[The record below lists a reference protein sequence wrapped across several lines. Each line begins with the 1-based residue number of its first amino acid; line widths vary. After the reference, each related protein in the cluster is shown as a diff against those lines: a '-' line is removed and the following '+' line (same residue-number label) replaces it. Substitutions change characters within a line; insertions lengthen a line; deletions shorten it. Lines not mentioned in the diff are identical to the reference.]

1 MEFNF
6 DKQTIKPIRIEDEM
20 KKSFISYAM
29 ATIVSRALPDVR
41 DGLKPV
47 HRRILYSMH
56 ELGITPDKPHKKS
69 VRIVGDVLGKFH
81 PHGDTAVYDA
91 MVRMAQPFSTRAL
104 LVDGHGNFGSVDGD
118 SAAAMR
124 YTEARMSKIALEM
137 LRDIDK
143 DTVDFVPNFDESQM
157 QPSVLPA
164 RYPNLLVNGSSGIA
178 VGMAT
183 NIPPH
188 NLGEVTSAII
198 AMIENP
204 DITTIDIMQ
213 HIKGP
218 DFPTGAL
225 IMGSGGILQAYETG
239 RGKVIM
245 RGESEI
251 EEMGSGKSRIVITS
265 LPYQVNKS
273 RLIEKIADLV
283 NHRKIEGIT
292 DLRDESD
299 RTGMRIVIELKRD
312 VNSNII
318 LNQLYKHTQLQDSFG
333 INMLALVDNEPKILS
348 LKQVLGHYIS
358 HQREVVTRRTKF
370 NFNRAEKRAHI
381 VEGLLTALDNIDAVI
396 ALIRASRN
404 DAEAKTGL
412 MEKFKLSE
420 AQAQAILDMRLRR
433 LTGLEK
439 TRLLDEFAKLKEN
452 MTYLQSILDDD
463 GKLMGVIKEELMG
476 VSDKYADERRT
487 EMQLD
492 YNDLDM
498 EDLIQE
504 EEMVVTMTH
513 LGYIKRLT
521 TDTYRQQNR
530 GGVGIKGLSAR
541 NEDFVEKI
549 LVTSTHDWL
558 YFFTDSGR
566 VHRLKCWQLPEAS
579 RTAQGTAI
587 VNLLQL
593 DGGEKITTLI
603 PFAKDMDIEGKF
615 LMLATRKGVIKKT
628 PLVEYQNLRN
638 VGLRAV
644 NLINNDKLIS
654 AVLTDGTKDIYMAT
668 RNGIAI
674 RFNEKDVRPMHRVV
688 TGVRGIKLRPDDI
701 AVDMGLVDDNL
712 KLLSITEKGYGKRTD
727 FSEYRTQNRGGYGVI
742 AMRINQKTGKLVDL
756 KPCMDDEDLML
767 ISSDGTIIRMSI
779 NSISVMSRSTQGV
792 RVMKLRKNDI
802 VVAAEVVSSEEN
814 DFADAADE
822 KFLENTINTKSEE

>member
-6 DKQTIKPIRIEDEM
+6 DNQTIKPISIEDEM

-91 MVRMAQPFSTRAL
+91 MVRMAQDFSTRAL

-118 SAAAMR
+118 GAAAMR

-143 DTVDFVPNFDESQM
+143 DTVNFVPNFDESQM

-188 NLGEVTSAII
+188 NLGEVVNATI
-198 AMIENP
+198 AMIDDP
-204 DITTIDIMQ
+204 DISVIDLMQ

-225 IMGSGGILQAYETG
+225 IMGSGGIIEAYETG

-251 EEMGSGKSRIVITS
+251 EEMANGKSRIIITS

-273 RLIEKIADLV
+273 RLIEKMADLV
-283 NHRKIEGIT
+283 NQRRIEGIT

-299 RTGMRIVIELKRD
+299 RTGMRIVVELKRD
-312 VNSNII
+312 ANSNII
-318 LNQLYKHTQLQDSFG
+318 LNQLYKHTQLQDTFG
-333 INMLALVDNEPKILS
+333 INMLALVDDEPKVLG
-348 LKQVLGHYIS
+348 LKQVLGYYIT

-370 NFNRAEKRAHI
+370 EFDRAQKRAHI
-381 VEGLLTALDNIDAVI
+381 VEGLLKALDYIDEVI
-396 ALIRASRN
+396 KLIRASKN
-404 DAEAKTGL
+404 DAEAKSGL
-412 MEKFKLSE
+412 MEKFELSE
-420 AQAQAILDMRLRR
+420 VQAQAILDMRLRR

-439 TRLLDEFAKLKEN
+439 TRLLDEYTKLKET
-452 MTYLQSILDDD
+452 MAYLSSILEDDE
-463 GKLMGVIKEELMG
+463 KLMQVIKDELTG
-476 VSDKYADERRT
+476 VSEKYADDRRT
-487 EMQLD
+487 EMRVD
-492 YNDLDM
+492 YSDIDM

-504 EEMVVTMTH
+504 EEMVVTITH
-513 LGYIKRLT
+513 FGYIKRLT
-521 TDTYRQQNR
+521 SATYRQQNR

-541 NEDFVEKI
+541 DEDFVEKI

-558 YFFTDSGR
+558 YFFTDMGR
-566 VHRLKCWQLPEAS
+566 VHRLKCWQIPEAS
-579 RTAQGTAI
+579 RTARGTAI

-593 DGGEKITTLI
+593 DGGEKITTVI
-603 PFAKDMDIEGKF
+603 PFEKDVDIEGKF
-615 LMLATRKGVIKKT
+615 LVLATRKGVIKKT
-628 PLVEYQNLRN
+628 PLEEYQNLRN
-638 VGLRAV
+638 VGLRAI
-644 NLINNDKLIS
+644 NLVDDDKLIS
-654 AVLTDGTKDIYMAT
+654 AVLTDGSYDIYMGT
-668 RNGIAI
+668 RNGMAI
-674 RFNEKDVRPMHRVV
+674 RFSENDVRPMHRVV
-688 TGVRGIKLRPDDI
+688 TGVRGIKLREGDV
-701 AVDMGLVDDNL
+701 AVDMGLVDERI
-712 KLLSITEKGYGKRTD
+712 KLLAISEQGYGKRTD
-727 FSEYRTQNRGGYGVI
+727 FVEYRQQNRGGFGVI
-742 AMRINQKTGKLVDL
+742 TMNINQKTGKLVDL
-756 KPCMDDEDLML
+756 KPCTDEEDVML

-779 NSISVMSRSTQGV
+779 DSISKMGRSTQGV
-792 RVMKLRKNDI
+792 KVMKLRENDT
-802 VVAAEVVSSEEN
+802 VVAAEVVSPDDVEAIET
-814 DFADAADE
+814 DE
-822 KFLENTINTKSEE
+822 IITETE